1 MQMHKRL
8 AIIGSTGSIG
18 TQTLGIVGR
27 YPDMFR
33 VSVLTAGSNAELL
46 MAQARLY
53 RPEKVVIGNEAYYQV
68 VRDGLAGLGTE
79 VLAGQKAVEEVAS
92 SDSFD
97 TMVAAMVGFAGLKPT
112 AGAIAAGREV
122 ALANKE
128 TLVVAGELITRT
140 AAATGARLLPVDSEH
155 SAIMQCLNGE
165 PESSVERIILTASGG
180 PFRDMPQERLA
191 KVTPLEALRHPNWT
205 MGSKI
210 TIDSATLMNKGLEV
224 IEAHWLFGIPADS
237 IDVLIHPQSIVHS
250 MVQFT
255 DGSVKAQLGVPDMR
269 LPIIYALT
277 WPERVITELPRPS
290 LGEIGSLTFGAP
302 DTSRFRCLSLARTAL
317 KEGGNMPCALNAANE
332 VAVAAFLKEQIGFN
346 DIAGTVEYVLE
357 KTSFNNEASLEV
369 YAETDMISRL
379 LADDYINKAHKK

>member
-1 MQMHKRL
+1 MHKRL

-18 TQTLGIVGR
+18 TQTLGIVAR
-27 YPDMFR
+27 YPDLFT

-46 MAQARLY
+46 MEQARLF
-53 RPEKVVIGNEAYYQV
+53 RPAKVVIGNEAFYSV

-79 VLAGQKAVEEVAS
+79 VMAGQKAVEEVAAS
-92 SDSFD
+92 EGID
-97 TMVAAMVGFAGLKPT
+97 TVVAAMVGFAGLRPT
-112 AGAIAAGREV
+112 AAAVAAGREV

-140 AAATGARLLPVDSEH
+140 AALTGSRLLPVDSEH

-165 PESSVERIILTASGG
+165 PENSVERLILTASGG
-180 PFRDMPQERLA
+180 PFRDTPAERLA

-224 IEAHWLFGIPADS
+224 IEAHWLFGTPADR
-237 IDVLIHPQSIVHS
+237 IDVLIHPQSIIHS

-255 DGSVKAQLGVPDMR
+255 DGSIKAQLGVPDMR

-277 WPERVITELPRPS
+277 YPERVVTELPRPD
-290 LGEIGSLTFGAP
+290 LAEIGSLTFGEP
-302 DTSRFRCLSLARTAL
+302 DTARFRCLALARNAL
-317 KEGGNMPCALNAANE
+317 KAGGNMPCALNAANE
-332 VAVAAFLKEQIGFN
+332 IAVAAFLQEQIGFN
-346 DIAGTVEYVLE
+346 DIAGAVEYVLG
-357 KTSFNNEASLEV
+357 KTEYNTGASLDA
-369 YAETDMISRL
+369 YAETDSASRRL
-379 LADDYINKAHKK
+379 TYEYINKVQKK